1 MFLALYSLIPAY
13 VANMAPVLLRKLP
26 WNAPLD
32 FGLKLRG
39 ERLLGQNKTW
49 RGLIGG
55 TLIGATACV
64 LISTFYWPFEFSPIV
79 WGVLSSFGAL
89 VGDAVKSFF
98 KRRISIKSGKSWV
111 PFDQVDF
118 TIGAFALG
126 SFVWFPGWLSAAFAV
141 IVSALAH
148 IAVNHFAF
156 YAGIRDEKW

>member
-1 MFLALYSLIPAY
+1 MILALYALIPAY

-26 WNAPLD
+26 WSAPLD
-32 FGLKLRG
+32 FGLTFRG

-55 TLIGATACV
+55 TVLGTAACV
-64 LISTFYWPFEFSPIV
+64 LISTFYWPFEFSPLV
-79 WGVLSSFGAL
+79 WGALSSLGAL

-98 KRRISIKSGKSWV
+98 KRRVSIKSGKSWV
-111 PFDQVDF
+111 PFDQIDF

-126 SFVWFPGWLSAAFAV
+126 SFVWFPGWLSASLAV
-141 IVSALAH
+141 IISAIAH

-156 YAGIRDEKW
+156 YARIREEKW